1 MLVTVE
7 FQSGKPGASVS
18 RPHTTAGGA
27 SMVVV
32 MLTVNPDRCRVEVQQ
47 FVAGT
52 EQARFMDRAWRLV
65 LGRFLSRIVDALDP
79 AVTLAPFPPRPRAV
93 EPESVG

>member
-7 FQSGKPGASVS
+7 FQRGKPGASVS

-32 MLTVNPDRCRVEVQQ
+32 MLTVRRNAD
-47 FVAGT
+47 
-52 EQARFMDRAWRLV
+52 
-65 LGRFLSRIVDALDP
+65 
-79 AVTLAPFPPRPRAV
+79 AVTSAWFMSRALLICC
-93 EPESVG
+93 SSK